1 MLTRLEAL
9 ADAIGKL
16 NGMDDPE
23 SRAYRLRNPLL
34 LRAYS
39 LSRAQAQDA
48 EGYREFDSLLSG
60 YRAGLCDLE
69 QKCTGRNRAKLKA
82 SDPLEA
88 LLGALGHGLNG
99 TEYSLTRAAA
109 AAEATRDLD
118 ERAKRGNPAA
128 VRNVVLFLRRA
139 LDDGDERIC
148 GRTPLSYFTSGG

>member
-48 EGYREFDSLLSG
+48 EGHREFDSLISG
-60 YRAGLCDLE
+60 YRAGLCDLQ
-69 QKCTGRNRAKLKA
+69 QKCAGCNRAKLKG

-99 TEYSLTRAAA
+99 VEYQVGNAPH
-109 AAEATRDLD
+109 DLG
-118 ERAKRGNPAA
+118 EKAKRGNPAA

-139 LDDGDERIC
+139 LDDADERIC
-148 GRTPLSYFTSGG
+148 GRTPLGYFLGKQEKSDPG